1 MERNQTMKI
10 EYAALI
16 QNNTAI
22 VPPLNTTANLVLQSS
37 RLPSRNNLFTAAGR
51 CQRAMCHQPAPRE

>member
-1 MERNQTMKI
+1 MQI

-37 RLPSRNNLFTAAGR
+37 RLPSRNNLAAGR
-51 CQRAMCHQPAPRE
+51 CQRAMGQQAAPRE